1 MIRAAMGLMILF
13 CVAAAGCNRGG
24 STYTLSGTVSYQ
36 NARLTQGRVAA
47 FGEDGVPVSC
57 DIQPDGTYHIEKCPS
72 GRVRLAVVSPD
83 PKPAAEMRARMAESG
98 RAPKT
103 NPNQPA
109 VDPNKWFPIPEKYNL
124 PDTSE
129 LEVEVSG
136 DTVKDIKMD

>member
-1 MIRAAMGLMILF
+1 MIRAATGLMIFF

-24 STYTLSGTVSYQ
+24 NTCTLSGTVSFQ
-36 NARLTQGRVAA
+36 NTRLTQGRVAA

-57 DIQPDGTYHIEKCPS
+57 DIQPDGTYRIEKCPS
-72 GRVRLAVVSPD
+72 GRVRLVVISPD

-103 NPNQPA
+103 NPAQTAADPA
-109 VDPNKWFPIPEKYNL
+109 KWFPIPEKYNL

-136 DTVKDIKMD
+136 DTVKDIQME